1 MKSSILA
8 LLLAAGLLTLR
19 QGRAPV
25 RPLVPAFAARAS
37 SVPSGAPVTP
47 LYAAVDSHQ
56 AAGSNSNVN
65 GMLEPGETVQ
75 ISPFWTN
82 VTGSDQTFTGTASNL
97 TGPAGPTYT
106 IDDATADY
114 GTLAGGATTD
124 CNGATGDCYL
134 MTVSGTRPVAHWD
147 VTFTESL
154 STGGVA
160 TTWTVHVGNSFTDV
174 PTTHPF
180 YLYVETLFHMQVT
193 SGCGPGLYC
202 PATPV
207 TRAQMAVFLLKTQ
220 HGPGYTPP
228 PCTGEFG
235 DVPCPSQYADWIEQL
250 HNEGITGGCGN
261 GNYCPDSPV
270 TRAQMAV
277 FLLKTEH
284 GSSYLPPACT
294 GIFNDVPCPSQF
306 ANWIEQLFNEGIT
319 GGCGNNDY
327 CPDASV
333 LRGQMAVFLV
343 KLFGAPAAPFPTPTP
358 IPPTDTATMT
368 ADADS
373 DAHPYAHDHATP
385 SNTLTPSRRSLR
397 VPLAPRPSLRQPRGP
412 RPSTNTATVHLHAS
426 RSPGRHK
433 YANADLHPHADVH
446 ADAEHESQSCRRPG
460 PGRCGF
466 RRFDQR
472 QHLHHDSGRDDGR
485 VGLGQQHALDDIGHV
500 YRHELHSRR
509 GWPDRRGLGFG
520 PAQLGLHLYADL
532 QQRRNPHA
540 TSATVH
546 TCEHAGHRSTFFR
559 RRHRRRLSVRRRP
572 NPG

>member
-1 MKSSILA
+1 MKYGIFA
-8 LLLAAGLLTLR
+8 MLLAAGLLSLR
-19 QGRAPV
+19 VGRAPM
-25 RPLVPAFAARAS
+25 RPIAPAIGAKSS
-37 SVPSGAPVTP
+37 SVPSGAPLAP
-47 LYAAVDSHQ
+47 LYAAVDSHP
-56 AAGSNSNVN
+56 AAGSISNVN

-106 IDDATADY
+106 IDDPTADY

-147 VTFTESL
+147 VTFTENL
-154 STGGVA
+154 SSGGIG

-193 SGCGPGLYC
+193 SGCGAGIYC

-220 HGPGYTPP
+220 HGPGYMPP
-228 PCTGEFG
+228 ACTGEFG

-261 GNYCPDSPV
+261 GNYCPDNPV

-284 GSSYLPPACT
+284 GSSYVPPACT
-294 GIFNDVPCPSQF
+294 GIFNDVPCPSQY

-319 GGCGNNDY
+319 GGCGNDDY

-343 KLFGAPAAPFPTPTP
+343 KLFGPPMAPVPDADAHSSDRHGDHDADPDAH
-358 IPPTDTATMT
+358 TDADDH
-368 ADADS
+368 AHAEQHADAEPDVHLVADDHRDADS
-373 DAHPYAHDHATP
+373 DC
-385 SNTLTPSRRSLR
+385 
-397 VPLAPRPSLRQPRGP
+397 
-412 RPSTNTATVHLHAS
+412 
-426 RSPGRHK
+426 
-433 YANADLHPHADVH
+433 HADQDFDQHIDFHTDIDVYADTDEYADADEH
-446 ADAEHESQSCRRPG
+446 ADANAYTDAEYESHRQRWAPAWTGRASSIRSSGTFITTIPVGTTVEWDWVSGPHSTTSGTCTATNCTPG
-460 PGRCGF
+460 VGGPTGEVW
-466 RRFDQR
+466 
-472 QHLHHDSGRDDGR
+472 DSGQHSTGFTYPQTFNN
-485 VGLGQQHALDDIGHV
+485 VGTLS
-500 YRHELHSRR
+500 Y
-509 GWPDRRGLGFG
+509 FC
-520 PAQLGLHLYADL
+520 
-532 QQRRNPHA
+532 
-540 TSATVH
+540 TVH
-546 TCEHAGHRSTFFR
+546 NVMMQGVINVLPLTPTPPGVPR
-559 RRHRRRLSVRRRP
+559 RR
-572 NPG
+572 